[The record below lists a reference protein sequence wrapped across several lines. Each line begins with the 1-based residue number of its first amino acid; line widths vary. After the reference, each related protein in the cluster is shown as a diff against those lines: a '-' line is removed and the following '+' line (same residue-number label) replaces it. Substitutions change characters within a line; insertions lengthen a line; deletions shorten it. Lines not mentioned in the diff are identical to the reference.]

1 MPSGGTIEEARGIIA
16 AAERVDGRP
25 PVSDQAI
32 LEAAQ
37 GKRELRV
44 WRERPGDPASEAIAA
59 GILSTGDAAELDLVV
74 APAFR
79 GRGVGTAALSEL
91 LAGAGGDV
99 LAWSHGE
106 NPTADALLGS
116 AGFAPVRSLLQLE
129 LDPAL
134 LHGDSAADGGEAGAG
149 ETTDARGPLG
159 IPTPAGLELRAFDP
173 ASASDAGAWVRANA
187 AAFADHP
194 EQGRITLDD
203 FTLMRA
209 EPWFDP
215 ADLILLAETDTA
227 PGADPEIAGSTWIK
241 TVRGDD
247 GVETELYAVG
257 VRPERAGQGLG
268 RLLLDVTLARMAQHD
283 PERVTLYVDGENT
296 RAVDLY
302 ERAGFTVRSR
312 SAQWKRPVGGRPG
325 VRMDA

>member
-1 MPSGGTIEEARGIIA
+1 MSNGGTIEGARGIIA
-16 AAERVDGRP
+16 AAERTDGRP

-59 GILSTGDAAELDLVV
+59 GILSVGDAAELDLVV

-91 LAGAGGDV
+91 LADAEGDV
-99 LAWSHGE
+99 LAWAHGE
-106 NPTADALLGS
+106 NPAADALLGR
-116 AGFAPVRSLLQLE
+116 AGFTPVRSLLQLE
-129 LDPAL
+129 LDPKL
-134 LHGDSAADGGEAGAG
+134 LPRADSG
-149 ETTDARGPLG
+149 DARGPLR

-173 ASASDAGAWVRANA
+173 ASESDAGAWVRANA

-203 FTLMRA
+203 FALMRA

-215 ADLILLAETDTA
+215 ADLILLAETDTV

-283 PERVTLYVDGENT
+283 PQRVTLYVDGENT

-302 ERAGFTVRSR
+302 TRAGFTVRSR
-312 SAQWKRPVGGRPG
+312 SAQWKRPAGGRPG

>member
-106 NPTADALLGS
+106 NPAADALLGR
-116 AGFAPVRSLLQLE
+116 AGFAPVRTLLQLE

-134 LHGDSAADGGEAGAG
+134 LPGSNGD
-149 ETTDARGPLG
+149 DARDPLR
-159 IPTPAGLELRAFDP
+159 IPTPAGLELRAFNP
-173 ASASDAGAWVRANA
+173 ASESDAGAWVRANA

-203 FTLMRA
+203 FALMRA

-227 PGADPEIAGSTWIK
+227 PGTDPEIAGSTWVK

-257 VRPERAGQGLG
+257 VRPERGGQGLG